1 MILHQVISHSHFTT
15 QQHYNTKSTTSS
27 SSYHYLL
34 HINSNHT
41 IDKMLSKSLIS
52 ILALTSM
59 VSASPAVRR
68 QASSTDNCVAKDNK
82 CRTTRGADGL
92 SANQAQCSADNAA
105 CQGACYASYN
115 TCRTTRTNGLSANMA
130 QCASEYASCL
140 GENPI
145 ASTGGLISSFI
156 PYSATASSLTTSVST
171 KASSTSAAATTSA
184 AAAIGCKAKDNKCR
198 TTRGADGLSAN
209 QAQCS
214 ADNATCQGA
223 CYASYNTCRTTR
235 TNGLSA
241 NQAQCASEY
250 ASCLGE
256 NPIASTGGLISSFI
270 PYSATASLS
279 TSVSST
285 ASAAATTSAAAAIGC
300 KAKDNTCRT
309 TRNADG
315 SSANQAQCSANNAQ
329 CQGDCYAAYNTC
341 RTTRTNG
348 LSANQAQ
355 CVSEFATCL
364 GENPVASSGGLIS
377 SFIPYTAT
385 ASTMATSTV
394 KASSAS
400 SAAPKNTGAAAPGS
414 NPKKVDGKTWTLNNV
429 NRYCGENS
437 GTCDYNFDIVANS
450 KTEHCTIVNAS
461 NKSFDNQKCANG
473 DYTVSWG
480 YVAEPAPAFAVVTV
494 VDKQNEL
501 AWFGV
506 SNVDGQA
513 VTASNPKGSGQ
524 YGNVGPEQVYTYN

>member
-1 MILHQVISHSHFTT
+1 
-15 QQHYNTKSTTSS
+15 
-27 SSYHYLL
+27 
-34 HINSNHT
+34 
-41 IDKMLSKSLIS
+41 MLSKSLIS

-68 QASSTDNCVAKDNK
+68 QASSSDNCVAKDNK
-82 CRTTRGADGL
+82 CRASDPVTGR

-105 CQGACYASYN
+105 CQGACYDSYN
-115 TCRTTRTNGLSANMA
+115 TCRTTRTNGLSANQA

-184 AAAIGCKAKDNKCR
+184 AAAIGCKAKDN
-198 TTRGADGLSAN
+198 
-209 QAQCS
+209 
-214 ADNATCQGA
+214 
-223 CYASYNTCRTTR
+223 
-235 TNGLSA
+235 
-241 NQAQCASEY
+241 
-250 ASCLGE
+250 
-256 NPIASTGGLISSFI
+256 
-270 PYSATASLS
+270 
-279 TSVSST
+279 
-285 ASAAATTSAAAAIGC
+285 
-300 KAKDNTCRT
+300 TCRT

-348 LSANQAQ
+348 ISANQAQ

-394 KASSAS
+394 KASSAN

-437 GTCDYNFDIVANS
+437 GTCDYNFDIVANG

-461 NKSFDNQKCANG
+461 NKSFTNQKCADG

-480 YVAEPAPAFAVVTV
+480 YVAEPAPAYAVVTV
-494 VDKQNEL
+494 VDKSNEL

-513 VTASNPKGSGQ
+513 VTPSNPKGSGQ

>member
-1 MILHQVISHSHFTT
+1 
-15 QQHYNTKSTTSS
+15 
-27 SSYHYLL
+27 
-34 HINSNHT
+34 
-41 IDKMLSKSLIS
+41 MLSKSLIS

-115 TCRTTRTNGLSANMA
+115 TCRTTRTNGLSAN
-130 QCASEYASCL
+130 
-140 GENPI
+140 
-145 ASTGGLISSFI
+145 
-156 PYSATASSLTTSVST
+156 
-171 KASSTSAAATTSA
+171 
-184 AAAIGCKAKDNKCR
+184 
-198 TTRGADGLSAN
+198 
-209 QAQCS
+209 
-214 ADNATCQGA
+214 
-223 CYASYNTCRTTR
+223 
-235 TNGLSA
+235 
-241 NQAQCASEY
+241 QAQCASEY

-279 TSVSST
+279 TSVTST